1 LRAQDEQ
8 HRGETMG
15 AVAND
20 TIQGRSIMA
29 HPVVHF
35 EIPAQ
40 DLERL
45 RKFYSELFGWSIKA
59 TPQTGDY
66 LMIDTAAK
74 GVGINGGLI
83 TKRHPQQTVIN
94 YVMVESVAD
103 YAAKVKALGGQVV
116 VPKTAVPTMGYFA
129 VCLDPESN
137 QIGLWEPD
145 SGAA

>member
-29 HPVVHF
+29 HPVMHF

-66 LMIDTAAK
+66 MMIDTAAK

-94 YVMVESVAD
+94 YVMVESVAE
-103 YAAKVKALGGQVV
+103 YAEKVKRLGGQVV
-116 VPKTAVPTMGYFA
+116 MPKTAVPTMGYFA
-129 VCLDPESN
+129 VCLDPDNN
-137 QIGLWEPD
+137 QVGLWEDDPN
-145 SGAA
+145 AA